1 MKKARK
7 IILNI
12 ACVLVIIL
20 CIVVLLNNKT
30 KLSGTFGKFG
40 DKDKVEQVD
49 LNKLTL
55 SKGKVTVDFSEV
67 LLSKQEERRKLIISE
82 QSATVTSTLTYKM
95 VKELNLGFL
104 EKTQDVK
111 YVGKASFVV
120 DLDNLTKDR
129 IIDDKENKTLTI
141 IINHAHLDTI
151 EIDPKKIEV
160 GDVKEGFFAR
170 GDIMLSVAD
179 YKILETNLIKQ
190 MKEKINSPSNAQEA
204 DVKAREAV
212 VKIYE
217 PVVKAID
224 DEYAVLVEFVK

>member
-1 MKKARK
+1 MKIVRQ

-12 ACVLVIIL
+12 ACILIVIL
-20 CIVVLLNNKT
+20 CIVVLFNNKT

-82 QSATVTSTLTYKM
+82 QMAEVTYTLNHKLI
-95 VKELNLGFL
+95 KELNLEFL

-151 EIDPKKIEV
+151 EIDPKKIKI
-160 GDVKEGFFAR
+160 GDVKESFFDR
-170 GDIMLSVAD
+170 GDIKISVAD
-179 YKILETNLIKQ
+179 YKAIETNLIRL
-190 MKEKINSPSNAQEA
+190 MKEKINSPANAQEA

-212 VKIYE
+212 AKIYE
-217 PVVKAID
+217 PIVKAID
-224 DEYAVLVEFVK
+224 EEYTVLVEFVK